1 MKHQAAKR
9 FSAFIVCAI
18 MMLSLLPNITL
29 AAKAEECPL
38 YGTHKLDGAVM
49 FEADHPHKQ
58 YVVCDCGYAQ
68 YTGTTLDY
76 YAECAVCNS
85 QECQHLHTE
94 EAWDTNYSIQYTS
107 ISDTE
112 HQAKGYLYQYCTDCG
127 NRVGESYP
135 GTEVYGH
142 DFNSNGDCPTCGYTH
157 ACSHSKTKL
166 VAIDGFPSYT
176 PYSETQHI
184 VDIQYKEVCTDCGE
198 TVKQIVDSARD
209 YYYEDHDFNS
219 KGKCRDCG
227 YVKPEEQEELKISV
241 SAGQS
246 SAEVGTLITASA
258 TATGGDGSYSYA
270 WKVTCNGNEI
280 ANTDLSYG
288 NNYSVTANT
297 EGTYIFTATVQD
309 GNGNQATGSS
319 SAITVT
325 KPACTH
331 PTTEV
336 AWDTNYPMKYESISD
351 TQHKVSGY
359 QYRYCTDCFNRV
371 GDSFEA
377 TETVAHDFDANGDCP
392 TCGYTKECKHT
403 NTKYVVIDGFP
414 SCEYYNDEEHTIDT
428 QYKEV
433 CDDCGKTVK
442 NVVDS
447 QRTYVHEPH
456 SFGSDGKCTGCGFIK
471 PEAQE
476 ELKISVSA
484 GQSKVEVGALI
495 SATATATGGT
505 GSYNFA
511 WKVTCN
517 GNEIANTD
525 LSYGNNYSVTATAEG
540 SYIFT
545 ATVQDS
551 KGNQATG
558 SSSAITAE
566 KPACTHPTTEVA
578 WDTNYPMKYESVS
591 DTQHKVSGYQYRY
604 CTECLQRVGESFEAT
619 ETVAHDF
626 DAAGDCPTCGYTV
639 SCKHENTKLVEIDGF
654 PTYHQY
660 DEKQHIYDVQYK
672 EVCTN
677 PTCGKTVKN
686 IVDSARI
693 YEYQDHRFDEN
704 GKCQNCGY
712 IKAEDQVALEVVV
725 SRGQATAKTG
735 ETISASATATGGDGN
750 YKYSWKV
757 LCDGNELNTT
767 DLGMGDSYNWKAEIA
782 GTYIFSVT
790 VVDGN
795 NDSAT
800 GNSQGIVVSQN
811 ECTHETYTDVPR
823 TVTYEQVSDTKHNK
837 ITLMSRV
844 CDVCKETISE
854 YKKTESEDHTF
865 ENGKC
870 TGCGLAEP
878 TEDCAHEHTEE
889 VLAGSEIT
897 GQGNTEQHIRTEKYN
912 VICNDCKETI
922 RVISKN
928 VMENHSFNAD
938 GVCVCGYAKPKPDC
952 DHANRV
958 EVEISAP
965 SYVNNGESG
974 HTKTVK
980 VRVECADC
988 GITLEEE
995 KTNTVT
1001 EGHSFENGVCACGQL
1016 EHVHTFK
1023 KEILSTQYV
1032 NQNYS
1037 EHDVITTYNTVCS
1050 GCGLTNGP
1058 FTDTVREGHSYTDK
1072 GHIEAKHQAGV
1083 GHATFD
1089 KCSCGA
1095 VLYTGYAKYNNCC
1108 DCYGHSW
1115 GDIYPQ
1121 NGYLIHKCTRCG
1133 VTEQLMKVDEAIEA
1147 GKEAY
1152 EQIITPLFNVS
1163 PEEKQVLTEEVKQ
1176 QTIAESF
1183 APTDSQK
1190 MVESN
1195 SYIPKVDDWKNDYTL
1210 FDASVEDVLDS
1221 SDNLI
1226 HRWAKAF
1233 YQGAHIV
1240 GTTKELFQNESEEE
1254 KLEDMMVSIL
1264 KENFVNYLAEKEL
1277 NDLSWLDTKL
1287 DQTISNEG
1295 IVDALFDVI
1304 NCEIPTG
1311 YGDYFSLR
1319 IDKSDTSDNFDIS
1332 DIGWDVVLD
1341 GITISCKTLEEV
1353 KITSAMLINYKRAMA
1368 YVDNLE
1374 KYAVNDSIL
1383 QSACK
1388 TMRDSIS
1395 SDYFG
1400 TILDEHKKQTT
1411 NLILEYAAESGMV
1424 ALYESEAIQ
1433 AGAQA
1438 ARNVATSIVKGGK
1451 GLIKEIKVDVQS
1463 MKLGGINTIL
1473 SDVAGTFLAW
1483 EVGATIGDLVTY
1495 GTGKMIEDEDKLLRL
1510 YVINSEIDQALATAK
1525 QKGDEDAIYDLT
1537 SLLMTSQEEGVVAS
1551 RDYYAHYNVTWKNM
1565 IYNVI
1570 ANWTNQPTTATTK
1583 EIDNVLNSEK
1593 KRINAVRATMG
1604 LSKKEKS
1611 KPAQPTFDFEIYDPG
1626 AGDRMPAGSW

>member
-184 VDIQYKEVCTDCGE
+184 VDIQYKEVCKDCGD

-209 YYYEDHDFNS
+209 YYYEDHDFNN

-241 SAGQS
+241 NAGQT
-246 SAEVGTLITASA
+246 SAEVGSLITASA
-258 TATGGDGSYSYA
+258 TASGGDGSYSFA

-517 GNEIANTD
+517 GNEITNTD

-578 WDTNYPMKYESVS
+578 WDTNYHMKYESVS

-735 ETISASATATGGDGN
+735 ETISASAAVTGGDGN

-757 LCDGNELNTT
+757 LCDGNELTTT
-767 DLGMGDSYNWKAEIA
+767 DLGMGDSYNWKAEKA
-782 GTYIFSVT
+782 GKYIFTAT

-795 NDSAT
+795 NDSKTAS
-800 GNSQGIVVSQN
+800 SQEIVVSES
-811 ECTHETYTDVPR
+811 ECAHEKYTDIPG
-823 TVTYEQVSDTKHNK
+823 TVSYEQVSDAKHNK

-938 GVCVCGYAKPKPDC
+938 GVCVCGYAKPRPDC

-1163 PEEKQVLTEEVKQ
+1163 PEEKQVLTSEAARASNPVEYESIMSQIDSDATQLMRLQQFFTKDGYVGEDGKIYKCDIEKITDNAISNAYQAWFGDSLNAAGKSISMVYNTAVAEAIMTENASASYKTASLDDFKTFLSFFGLEEDIISNICAFDTKELDFILRDAGPDAMADYFNTAVKENKLDQ
-1176 QTIAESF
+1176 LEVFKGVKEGIKIGSLLTSAWKKYLTYSSVDHEKIKTIAEELRDSGN
-1183 APTDSQK
+1183 TDLYYVADTLEAMNSK
-1190 MVESN
+1190 ETLMAYLAISHTGDYMAGVLTKAGKKAIVESVTN
-1195 SYIPKVDDWKNDYTL
+1195 LTAKCPQAFAFVVGMKIGAKTGTFVNNFLFNTDKTQVKANELKWRMDAAEKYESTYEKTYAAFKNDPVKYYDEFVEKTKTYKEL
-1210 FDASVEDVLDS
+1210 IQIVYDGWADFVGAVEDAGWNKFVRFWTGD
-1221 SDNLI
+1221 
-1226 HRWAKAF
+1226 
-1233 YQGAHIV
+1233 
-1240 GTTKELFQNESEEE
+1240 ES
-1254 KLEDMMVSIL
+1254 
-1264 KENFVNYLAEKEL
+1264 LAEKAKQQA
-1277 NDLSWLDTKL
+1277 DLLPDLAVKNVGWGVDKFYY
-1287 DQTISNEG
+1287 NFMYENG
-1295 IVDALFDVI
+1295 I
-1304 NCEIPTG
+1304 ERTSIP
-1311 YGDYFSLR
+1311 
-1319 IDKSDTSDNFDIS
+1319 
-1332 DIGWDVVLD
+1332 
-1341 GITISCKTLEEV
+1341 
-1353 KITSAMLINYKRAMA
+1353 
-1368 YVDNLE
+1368 
-1374 KYAVNDSIL
+1374 
-1383 QSACK
+1383 
-1388 TMRDSIS
+1388 
-1395 SDYFG
+1395 SDY
-1400 TILDEHKKQTT
+1400 
-1411 NLILEYAAESGMV
+1411 V
-1424 ALYESEAIQ
+1424 
-1433 AGAQA
+1433 
-1438 ARNVATSIVKGGK
+1438 
-1451 GLIKEIKVDVQS
+1451 
-1463 MKLGGINTIL
+1463 
-1473 SDVAGTFLAW
+1473 
-1483 EVGATIGDLVTY
+1483 
-1495 GTGKMIEDEDKLLRL
+1495 
-1510 YVINSEIDQALATAK
+1510 
-1525 QKGDEDAIYDLT
+1525 
-1537 SLLMTSQEEGVVAS
+1537 
-1551 RDYYAHYNVTWKNM
+1551 YY
-1565 IYNVI
+1565 
-1570 ANWTNQPTTATTK
+1570 P
-1583 EIDNVLNSEK
+1583 D
-1593 KRINAVRATMG
+1593 
-1604 LSKKEKS
+1604 
-1611 KPAQPTFDFEIYDPG
+1611 
-1626 AGDRMPAGSW
+1626 